1 MEAGVARGFEKLV
14 QNYATLQFMDGL
26 LEMR

>member
-1 MEAGVARGFEKLV
+1 MEAGVVRGFEKLM
-14 QNYATLQFMDGL
+14 QNHAALQFMDGL